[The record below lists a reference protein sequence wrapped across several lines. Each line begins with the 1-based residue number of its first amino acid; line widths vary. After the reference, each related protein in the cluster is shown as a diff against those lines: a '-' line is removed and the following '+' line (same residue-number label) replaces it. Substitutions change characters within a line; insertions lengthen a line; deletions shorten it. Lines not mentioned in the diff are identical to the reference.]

1 MIKENLRLKTK
12 DIAFIGLM
20 ISIIEVVKVSLSF
33 VPGVEIVSLL
43 FVIYTLFFEEKIIYV
58 LSSFCLIEG
67 ILYGFGIWWF
77 AYLYIWTMLVIVV
90 YLFRK
95 YQSVWFWSALLG
107 IYGFLFGFLFVPV
120 YLVTGGIGMAVSW
133 WISGITVDIIHGIS
147 NFVLCLVLFKPLDKA
162 VKMLK

>member
-107 IYGFLFGFLFVPV
+107 IYGFLFGFLF
-120 YLVTGGIGMAVSW
+120 TMS
-133 WISGITVDIIHGIS
+133 
-147 NFVLCLVLFKPLDKA
+147 
-162 VKMLK
+162 